1 MRARLRP
8 VQTHGAADQTPTNR
22 GVSAVAVRAEIAGV
36 FRKKN
41 RVLRIRR
48 EQKIVTKKLF
58 AMRKSCRSLV
68 SAIGDQIFSPNSYR
82 HLRRDR
88 ANTDERHRTS
98 G

>member
-1 MRARLRP
+1 M
-8 VQTHGAADQTPTNR
+8 
-22 GVSAVAVRAEIAGV
+22 AVRAEIAGV

-68 SAIGDQIFSPNSYR
+68 SAIGDVHGDVRLARSTVVRRSYR
-82 HLRRDR
+82 ADR
-88 ANTDERHRTS
+88 WQ
-98 G
+98 

>member
-1 MRARLRP
+1 M
-8 VQTHGAADQTPTNR
+8 
-22 GVSAVAVRAEIAGV
+22 AVRAEIAGV

-82 HLRRDR
+82 CLLRGK
-88 ANTDERHRTS
+88 ASMDERHQTFE
-98 G
+98 